1 MTKERV
7 DGKGAQLDM
16 KEHSNALDLMLADME
31 TAVQEYCSF
40 LVDRLEDPS
49 ETLNE
54 KATGGWAL
62 VQVIQ
67 QAGGD
72 KVKGS

>member
-49 ETLNE
+49 EKEN
-54 KATGGWAL
+54 
-62 VQVIQ
+62 
-67 QAGGD
+67 D
-72 KVKGS
+72 